1 MLGILTSLGG
11 SLLSGIFGIVDQVVE
26 DKDKALEI
34 KAAINS
40 KYMEYQSQLLE
51 SATKILTT
59 EMTGSWLQRSWR
71 PLTML
76 TFVALV
82 VARWLGFA
90 APGMSEAEYL
100 SVYDLIKIGLG
111 GYVVGRSAEK
121 IVPAVV
127 EAMKDK

>member
-1 MLGILTSLGG
+1 MFGILTPPGG

-34 KAAINS
+34 KAAINA
-40 KYMEYQSQLLE
+40 KYMDYQSQLLE

-76 TFVALV
+76 TFLALV

-127 EAMKDK
+127 SAVKAK

>member
-1 MLGILTSLGG
+1 MFGILTSLGG

-34 KAAINS
+34 KAAINA
-40 KYMEYQSQLLE
+40 KYMDYQSQLLE

-127 EAMKDK
+127 SAVKAK

>member
-51 SATKILTT
+51 SATKVLTT
-59 EMTGSWLQRSWR
+59 EMMGSWLQRSWR

-76 TFVALV
+76 AFVSLV

-90 APGMSEAEYL
+90 APGMTEAEYL

-111 GYVVGRSAEK
+111 GYVVGRSLEK
-121 IVPAVV
+121 VVPSIAD
-127 EAMKDK
+127 AFKNK